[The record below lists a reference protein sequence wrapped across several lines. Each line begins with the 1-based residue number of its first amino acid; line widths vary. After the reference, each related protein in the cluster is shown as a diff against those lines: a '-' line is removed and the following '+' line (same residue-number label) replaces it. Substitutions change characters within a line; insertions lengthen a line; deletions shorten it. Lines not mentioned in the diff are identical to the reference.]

1 MLKNYLKKHDLF
13 KQLFWQ
19 AKLFLILL
27 LSLFFCSNS
36 LAENET
42 EVIKAVSNNCLNQSK
57 SHYEE
62 VWCRIKEKDP
72 SNKLS
77 SLHEFRKNSQ
87 NTQYLLLKR
96 PAKKWHISLNKP
108 PIEKANSSQKDTL
121 VISDQTI
128 EKLSPS
134 SRPLNEK
141 ITKITYEKVLTKKQK
156 NLNHCTLAKKII
168 HCKDDRFSL
177 QSNKSLNQLAIGS
190 LSKNN
195 KLVVNE
201 DLESPPIRAASLM
214 YRDYIEKMLS
224 IGLGYSTMSFTKF
237 FTIYE
242 DSKKQSLI
250 FSKRMFDMFELLK
263 KERKTNG
270 IKDRYDDNYPSS
282 ISACMELSTR
292 LIVCDNKAQNWVYQR
307 E

>member
-1 MLKNYLKKHDLF
+1 MLRNYLEKHDLL
-13 KQLFWQ
+13 KTALWQ
-19 AKLFLILL
+19 VKLFLRLILPL
-27 LSLFFCSNS
+27 LVYSNAF
-36 LAENET
+36 AENNVKVT
-42 EVIKAVSNNCLNQSK
+42 KSTQNTCLNQAE

-72 SNKLS
+72 SSNLS
-77 SLHEFRKNSQ
+77 NLHEFRKNSPK
-87 NTQYLLLKR
+87 TQYLLLKR
-96 PAKKWHISLNKP
+96 PAKKWRIILNKP
-108 PIEKANSSQKDTL
+108 SIKKTKSAIKDTL
-121 VISDQTI
+121 IISNQAV

-141 ITKITYEKVLTKKQK
+141 ITKISYEKILIKKQK
-156 NLNHCTLAKKII
+156 NLNHCTLVKKFI
-168 HCKDDRFSL
+168 HCEGDRFSL
-177 QSNKSLNQLAIGS
+177 QSNASLNRLTKDV

-242 DSKKQSLI
+242 DSKKQKLI

-270 IKDRYDDNYPSS
+270 IKDRYDDNYPNS
-282 ISACMELSTR
+282 ISACMELSTH